1 MPVRLSTIFLLLAA
15 VTATLWAAE
24 EALLGTWKLNVAKSK
39 LAGPVPRSRTMKIEP
54 AGSGIKVTVDEI
66 DAQGKPDSR
75 SYIANFDGKEV
86 RNPIPPDRDTI
97 AWKRV
102 DARTWET
109 TSKQAGKVTATSKR
123 VLSPDGK
130 VFTLTTTSRNEKGQP
145 VVAVMVYEKQ

>member
-1 MPVRLSTIFLLLAA
+1 MQVRLSAIFLVLAA
-15 VTATLWAAE
+15 VAATLWAAE
-24 EALLGTWKLNVAKSK
+24 EGLIGTWKLNLAKSK
-39 LAGPVPRSRTMKIEP
+39 LVGPVPKSRTMKIEQ
-54 AGSGIKVTVDEI
+54 AGSGIKVTVDEM

-75 SYIANFDGKEV
+75 AYTASFDGKEV

-97 AWKRV
+97 SWKRV

-109 TSKQAGKVTATSKR
+109 TSKQAGKITATSKR

-130 VFTLTTTSRNEKGQP
+130 VFTLTTTSRNAQGQP

>member
-1 MPVRLSTIFLLLAA
+1 MQARLPTLVLVIAA
-15 VTATLWAAE
+15 VAATLWSAE
-24 EALLGTWKLNVAKSK
+24 EAFIGTWKLNLAKSNVV
-39 LAGPVPRSRTMKIEP
+39 GPVPRSRTMKIEP

-66 DAQGKPDSR
+66 GAQGKPNSR

-130 VFTLTTTSRNEKGQP
+130 VFTLTTTSWNAKGQP

>member
-1 MPVRLSTIFLLLAA
+1 MPARLLTIVLVIGALAA
-15 VTATLWAAE
+15 MLGAAE
-24 EALLGTWKLNVAKSK
+24 EALIGTWKLNLAKSK
-39 LAGPVPRSRTMKIEP
+39 IVGPVPKSRTMKIEA
-54 AGSGIKVTVDEI
+54 AGSGIKVTVDEM
-66 DAQGKPDSR
+66 DAQGKPNSR
-75 SYIANFDGKEV
+75 AYTANFDGKEV

-130 VFTLTTTSRNEKGQP
+130 VFTLTTTSRNAQGQP

>member
-1 MPVRLSTIFLLLAA
+1 MRVRLPAILLVLAA
-15 VTATLWAAE
+15 VAATLWAAE
-24 EALLGTWKLNVAKSK
+24 EALIGTWKLNLAKSK
-39 LAGPVPRSRTMKIEP
+39 VGGPAPKSRTMKIEP

-66 DAQGKPDSR
+66 DAQGKPNSR
-75 SYIANFDGKEV
+75 AYTANFDGKEV

-130 VFTLTTTSRNEKGQP
+130 VFTLTTTSRNAQGQP